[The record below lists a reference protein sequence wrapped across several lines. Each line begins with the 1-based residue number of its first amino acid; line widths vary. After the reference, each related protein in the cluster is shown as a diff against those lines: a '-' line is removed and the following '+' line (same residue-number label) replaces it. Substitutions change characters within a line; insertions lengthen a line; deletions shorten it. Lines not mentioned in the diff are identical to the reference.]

1 MRRLLYL
8 IGLVVIVSCSSIDCP
23 VNNTVHTRYCF
34 YNTDGDSLVLMDTL
48 TVTTVKKDGTD
59 TLILNRLVGKASF
72 SLPMS
77 YSHPEDVLVF
87 NLFDNDYSVYDTV
100 WVKKDDIPHF
110 ESVDCK
116 VAYFHQLT
124 GVRYTTHFVD
134 SIVIKNPSV
143 DYDKQ
148 TIHFYIYPKVGD

>member
-48 TVTTVKKDGTD
+48 TVTTVKKDGMD

-77 YSHPEDVLVF
+77 YSHPE
-87 NLFDNDYSVYDTV
+87 
-100 WVKKDDIPHF
+100 DDIPHF

>member
-1 MRRLLYL
+1 MRKLLFL
-8 IGLVVIVSCSSIDCP
+8 IGLVAVVSCSSIDCP

-34 YNTDGDSLVLMDTL
+34 YNTVGDSLILRDTL
-48 TVTTVKKDGTD
+48 SVTTVKKNGLD
-59 TLILNRLVGKASF
+59 TLILNRLAGKASF

-87 NLFDNDYSVYDTV
+87 NYYNKDYNVYDTV

-116 VAYFHQLT
+116 VAFFHRLT
-124 GVRYTTHFVD
+124 SVRFTTHFVD

-143 DYDKQ
+143 DYDKK
-148 TIHFYIYPKVGD
+148 TIHLYIYPKVND

>member
-1 MRRLLYL
+1 MRKLLFL
-8 IGLVVIVSCSSIDCP
+8 IGLVAVVSCSSIDCP

-34 YNTDGDSLVLMDTL
+34 FNTAGDSLTLNDTL
-48 TVTTVKKDGTD
+48 SVSTVKKNGVD
-59 TLILNRLVGKASF
+59 TLILNRNVGKASF
-72 SLPMS
+72 SLPVS

-87 NLFDNDYSVYDTV
+87 NIYNKTFNVFDTV

-116 VAYFHQLT
+116 VAFFHRLT
-124 GVRYTTHFVD
+124 DVRYTTHYFD

-143 DYDKQ
+143 DYDKK
-148 TIHFYIYPKVGD
+148 TIHFYIYPKVSN